1 MRPAQHQRRSRD
13 FVIVERINKPF
24 GLFDFAGFFPNNES
38 TVEPGWLEMV
48 QRKVKALGVGEP
60 AVCLIVG
67 IIAVLECLLAK
78 FCGADFRKDH
88 LSHGGTAIIIRLL
101 LVIRNFQIAVP
112 GHWLHSPWGVALA

>member
-1 MRPAQHQRRSRD
+1 
-13 FVIVERINKPF
+13 
-24 GLFDFAGFFPNNES
+24 
-38 TVEPGWLEMV
+38 MV

-88 LSHGGTAIIIRLL
+88 LSHGGTATIFCLL
-101 LVIRNFQIAVP
+101 LVIRNFQIALRR
-112 GHWLHSPWGVALA
+112 HWVHSPWGVALA